1 MNSIEEQTPEEFLD
15 IIPIKDSEF
24 DSHMDYVL
32 SEPQS
37 AGILKFIFPNMETEE
52 AKGLLR
58 TIHDKRDFQQKVMAP
73 LLNHLQKQTTA
84 GITDSGFEKIKN
96 DLPATFITNHRD
108 IVLDSSFLCYVMFQ
122 RNIET
127 CEIAI
132 GNNLFVNRWV
142 ESLVRINKCFVV
154 KRNLP
159 IREALAAAKQLSGYI
174 RFAHDKKK
182 QSIWIAHREGRAKD
196 SNDLTQESL
205 IKMLAIAGEGTIVER
220 LKALNLSPI
229 ALSYEYDPNDYLKL
243 QEFLLK
249 RRDPH
254 FKKSKQD
261 DFISMQTGI
270 MGYKGH
276 INYGFAG
283 SINKEIDALEKQND
297 KHSTYQEVCKII
309 DRAIH
314 SNYVIYPCNYIAYD
328 MRFSTDRF
336 TGRYTAEQKAQ
347 FEQYMATQLAKI
359 TVPDVT
365 AEEQAYLQEM
375 MLKLYSNTLVN
386 KLSVVTA
393 DDKL

>member
-1 MNSIEEQTPEEFLD
+1 MNSIEEQTPAEFLD

-24 DSHMDYVL
+24 DIYMDYVL

-52 AKGLLR
+52 AKRLLR
-58 TIHDKRDFQQKVMAP
+58 NIHCKRNFQLKVMVP
-73 LLNHLQKQTTA
+73 LLNHLQQQTTA
-84 GITDSGFEKIKN
+84 GISDSGFDKLKN

-108 IVLDSSFLCYVMFQ
+108 IVLDSSFLCYVMFKHD
-122 RNIET
+122 IET

-159 IREALAAAKQLSGYI
+159 IREALTAAKQLSGYI
-174 RFAHDKKK
+174 HFAHSKKC

-270 MGYKGH
+270 IGYKGH

-283 SINKEIDALEKQND
+283 SINKELDAIASPND
-297 KHSTYQEVCKII
+297 KHTTYQEVCKII

-336 TGRYTAEQKAQ
+336 ADRYTAEQKTQ
-347 FEQYMATQLAKI
+347 FEQYMTAQLAKI
-359 TVPDVT
+359 TIADIT
-365 AEEQAYLQEM
+365 SEEHSFLEEM

-386 KLSVVTA
+386 KLSVVST
-393 DDKL
+393 DNEL